1 MGKNTKLVEVVFKG
15 ERRAVYRNRNEL
27 DIDEGDYVIVEADRG
42 LDMGRVSFVGEL
54 VRLKR
59 GKGETKSVERM
70 AEEGD
75 LETFKKN
82 REKEKE
88 AFKLCKEKIEKF
100 KLDMKLVDV
109 EQQFDGSKITFY
121 FTAAQRVDF
130 RELVK
135 DLASVYRT
143 RIELRQI
150 GVRDEAKR
158 ISGMG
163 VCGRKQCCSAFLTEF
178 EQITTQLAKDQQL
191 SLNPAKI
198 SGNCGRLLCCLRFE
212 EDTYL
217 DCFKNFPPVGS
228 EVKLDNRK
236 GTICFINIFT
246 NMGQVRFDDGGFAW
260 YNAEEL
266 KKGLEHT
273 NAESKAESKTE

>member
-1 MGKNTKLVEVVFKG
+1 MGKSSKLVEVVFKG

-27 DIDEGDYVIVEADRG
+27 DINKGDYVVVEADRG
-42 LDMGRVSFVGEL
+42 EDMGSVSFVGEL

-59 GKGETKSVERM
+59 GKGETKSILRI
-70 AEEGD
+70 AD
-75 LETFKKN
+75 DNDKETLKKKQ
-82 REKEKE
+82 EKEHE
-88 AFKLCKEKIEKF
+88 AFELCKEKINDS

-135 DLASVYRT
+135 GLASVYRT

-163 VCGRKQCCSAFLTEF
+163 ICGRKQCCSAFLTEF

-191 SLNPAKI
+191 SLNPTKI
-198 SGNCGRLLCCLRFE
+198 SGNCGRLLCCLRY
-212 EDTYL
+212 EDETYK
-217 DCFKNFPPVGS
+217 DSFIKFPPLNS
-228 EVKLDNRK
+228 EVEINDKK
-236 GTICFINIFT
+236 GTLCFINVFN
-246 NMGQVRFDDGGFAW
+246 NMGQVRFEDGIYEWFTP
-260 YNAEEL
+260 EEL
-266 KKGLEHT
+266 KKGLVDE
-273 NAESKAESKTE
+273 NA

>member
-15 ERRAVYRNRNEL
+15 ERRAVYRNRNDL
-27 DIDEGDYVIVEADRG
+27 DINEGDYVIVEADRG
-42 LDMGRVSFVGEL
+42 QDMGCVSFIGEI

-59 GKGETKSVERM
+59 GKGETKSVLRK
-70 AEEGD
+70 A
-75 LETFKKN
+75 
-82 REKEKE
+82 EKEDKEMMNKNQEKEQE

-100 KLDMKLVDV
+100 NLEMKLVDV
-109 EQQFDGSKITFY
+109 ELQFDGSKITFY

-178 EQITTQLAKDQQL
+178 EQITTQLVKNQQL
-191 SLNPAKI
+191 SLNPTKI
-198 SGNCGRLLCCLRFE
+198 SGNCGRLLCCLRYE
-212 EDTYL
+212 EDLYEES
-217 DCFKNFPPVGS
+217 FAKFPSLGS
-228 EVKLDNRK
+228 VVNINDKK
-236 GTICFINIFT
+236 GVLSYINIFD
-246 NMGQVRFDDGGFAW
+246 NKGQVEFEGGTSEWFTP
-260 YNAEEL
+260 EEL
-266 KKGLEHT
+266 KKGLV
-273 NAESKAESKTE
+273 NANL

>member
-1 MGKNTKLVEVVFKG
+1 MGKSIKLVEVVFKG

-27 DIDEGDYVIVEADRG
+27 DINEGDYVIVEADRG
-42 LDMGRVSFVGEL
+42 QDLGLVSFVGDL
-54 VRLKR
+54 VKLKR
-59 GKGETKSVERM
+59 GKGETKGVVRM
-70 AEEGD
+70 ADESDRE
-75 LETFKKN
+75 KQAKN
-82 REKEKE
+82 KEKEKD

-100 KLDMKLVDV
+100 NLDMKLVDV
-109 EQQFDGSKITFY
+109 EMQFDGSKITFY

-163 VCGRKQCCSAFLTEF
+163 ICGRKQCCSAFLTEF

-191 SLNPAKI
+191 SLNPTKI
-198 SGNCGRLLCCLRFE
+198 SGNCGRLFCCLRYE
-212 EDTYL
+212 EDSYAES
-217 DCFKNFPPVGS
+217 FKNFPPLNC
-228 EVKLDNRK
+228 EVEINNKK
-236 GTICFINIFT
+236 GVLCFINVFE
-246 NMGQVRFDDGGFAW
+246 NKGQVRF
-260 YNAEEL
+260 EEGVL
-266 KKGLEHT
+266 SWFSPE
-273 NAESKAESKTE
+273 E